1 MSKATAFFAYSIG
14 KKVVMALT
22 GLFLV
27 SFLIVHMSGN
37 LQLFTENPVAFNE
50 YTRFMTHSPFIKMS
64 EFILI
69 AGFLLH
75 IYFAVR
81 LSTLNNAARP
91 EKYHYK
97 KDGESS
103 SWMSRNMGIT
113 GSVILIFL
121 GVHLYM
127 FYGIYHYGA
136 GESVDAGTAF
146 KEVWKLTQPVSV
158 TINNNA
164 VTIPKGEFL
173 TGEAAEALQGQ
184 KVMAVSMYKVAS
196 DAFQQ
201 WWIVIFYLASM
212 VLMALHLQHGFQS
225 AFRTLG
231 LVHKKYTPLIQTAGF
246 ALCVLVPLLFALMPV
261 YHFFVK

>member
-27 SFLIVHMSGN
+27 SFLVVHMSGN
-37 LQLFTENPVAFNE
+37 LQLFTESPVAFNE
-50 YTRFMTHSPFIKMS
+50 YTRFMTTSPFIKLS
-64 EFILI
+64 EYILI

-75 IYFAVR
+75 IYFALR
-81 LSTLNNAARP
+81 LSMLNNAARP

-97 KDGESS
+97 KDGENS

-113 GSVILIFL
+113 GSIILIFL

-127 FYGIYHYGA
+127 FYGLYHYGA
-136 GESVDAGTAF
+136 GESVDVGVAF
-146 KEVWKLTQPVSV
+146 KETWKLTQPVTV
-158 TINNNA
+158 TIKNA
-164 VTIPKGEFL
+164 PVTLAAGEFL
-173 TGEAAEALQGQ
+173 SGDAADALNGQ
-184 KVMAVSMYKVAS
+184 KVMAISMYKVAS

-201 WWIVIFYLASM
+201 WWVVVFYLASM
-212 VLMALHLQHGFQS
+212 FLMALHLQHGFQS

-231 LVHKKYTPLIQTAGF
+231 LVHKKYTPLIQLAGF
-246 ALCVLVPLLFALMPV
+246 ALCILVPLIFALMPV
-261 YHFFVK
+261 YHFFTK